1 MEFMDGVTLM
11 HMITGRTLDNNTLLS
26 LAIEIADALD
36 VATLKASS
44 SGISSLRTFSS
55 HPKILDFGGA
65 KITAAKGSATQVP
78 AQNTNSG
85 TAGGN
90 LTSPGAAIRTVA
102 Y

>member
-44 SGISSLRTFSS
+44 TGISSLRTFSS
-55 HPKILDFGGA
+55 HPKILDFG
-65 KITAAKGSATQVP
+65 
-78 AQNTNSG
+78 
-85 TAGGN
+85 
-90 LTSPGAAIRTVA
+90 
-102 Y
+102 